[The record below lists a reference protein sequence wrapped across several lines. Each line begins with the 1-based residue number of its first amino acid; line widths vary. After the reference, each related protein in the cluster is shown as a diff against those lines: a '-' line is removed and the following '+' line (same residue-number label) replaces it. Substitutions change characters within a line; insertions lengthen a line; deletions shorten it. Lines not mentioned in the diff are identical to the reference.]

1 VATAAASVQKRF
13 NKTVIS
19 SYTSV
24 IVPSIKIDV
33 RSPVSRGSDL
43 VDPQEGLEAMGNLL
57 LQEIEPKT
65 KTVLFEVTMS
75 SGYYKNEINN
85 GEGYRYDITS
95 FRVYKME
102 LYP

>member
-1 VATAAASVQKRF
+1 
-13 NKTVIS
+13 
-19 SYTSV
+19 
-24 IVPSIKIDV
+24 
-33 RSPVSRGSDL
+33 
-43 VDPQEGLEAMGNLL
+43 MGNLL

-85 GEGYRYDITS
+85 GEGYHYDITS